1 MAFNKSVFVQSL
13 NLLRQEREIKL
24 NAYIGSDRGR
34 AAGLL
39 AAAGVARSTR
49 NRFLSLLS
57 APSSKTLRQIAAAFG
72 LGGDEAAAFYALF
85 SPDVIEAGPL
95 RDYVAGRLEGLDRG
109 GFCIDYQLSDD
120 ELSPFFAS
128 DGARRQRTS
137 QQTLLKL
144 CIAFNLSRHGGEDM
158 LGRVSCVFATLVDL
172 VCLGCLVNGIYDV
185 DDVFGAY
192 ELCFGEGGKNL
203 YK

>member
-24 NAYIGSDRGR
+24 NAYIGSDHGR

-72 LGGDEAAAFYALF
+72 LGGDEAAAFY
-85 SPDVIEAGPL
+85 
-95 RDYVAGRLEGLDRG
+95 GRLEGLDRG

-144 CIAFNLSRHGGEDM
+144 CIAFNLSRPGGEDM